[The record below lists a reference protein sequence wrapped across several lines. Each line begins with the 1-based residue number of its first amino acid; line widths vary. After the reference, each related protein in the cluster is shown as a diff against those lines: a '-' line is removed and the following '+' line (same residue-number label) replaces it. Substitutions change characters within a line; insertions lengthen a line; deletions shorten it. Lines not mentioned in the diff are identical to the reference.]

1 MPYLRYWLLSEEYN
15 KKAECAAPCFF
26 ILWRFRL
33 CFLRKT
39 GTWRDDAF
47 LRAAGAGAAPL
58 ERPRPACGRAGVP
71 PLPRISARSLYAQN
85 KPSRAAAFF
94 AAAGPSAAPAGPL
107 PALRPPQAP
116 VFGRFGRGCYCS
128 GAISQQPLFSGSQQL
143 FRSNRRIYPH
153 GRMCT
158 NRLPPALHHKAEC
171 SRSP

>member
-71 PLPRISARSLYAQN
+71 PLPRISARSPFAQA
-85 KPSRAAAFF
+85 KPCRAAAFY

-116 VFGRFGRGCYCS
+116 VFGRFGRGCHS
-128 GAISQQPLFSGSQQL
+128 PALFLNSRFFPVRGNYFGVIVEFIL
-143 FRSNRRIYPH
+143 TVV
-153 GRMCT
+153 CED
-158 NRLPPALHHKAEC
+158 RLSPALHHKAEC